1 MFLALKE
8 IKKEKFR
15 SGLII
20 VMIVLISY
28 LIFILTSLA
37 IGLARENTDA
47 INSWGVEK
55 MTLNSTANVD
65 MRQSFLT
72 KKQAGTLTKNEAY
85 LGETPVVAEAKGH
98 KQQSAFFVGL
108 KADQFIAKNIKLE
121 SGRWVKHP
129 HEVVADDSL
138 KLKDYT
144 LGDKFKIADDKT
156 KFKIVGFTKNAKL
169 NVTPVLYGQLG
180 TWRALR
186 GIAMG
191 PISSVVASK
200 NSQYQSTQSGTKTY
214 TRQQIINKL
223 PGYQAQIL
231 TFVLMISFLMIISLI
246 IIAVFLYI
254 LTMQKLPN
262 YAVLRAQGIP
272 SRVLV
277 SATISQSLLLVF
289 SGLIIGTVLTV
300 ITGFIIPAQV
310 PMAFDIPMLTAVGLG
325 ILIMALI
332 GSLIPVRTVLKVDPV
347 SVIGG

>member
-37 IGLARENTDA
+37 IGLGRENTDA

-55 MTLNSTANVD
+55 ITLSSTANVD

-108 KADQFIAKNIKLE
+108 KADQFIAKNIQLQY
-121 SGRWVKHP
+121 GRWVKHS

-138 KLKDYT
+138 KLKGYT
-144 LGDKFKIADDKT
+144 LGDKFKLADDKT
-156 KFKIVGFTKNAKL
+156 KFTIVGFTKNAKL

-191 PISSVVASK
+191 PITSVVASK
-200 NSQYQSTQSGTKTY
+200 TASTTRPNREPKPTPASKLSINYLGTRHK
-214 TRQQIINKL
+214 
-223 PGYQAQIL
+223 
-231 TFVLMISFLMIISLI
+231 F
-246 IIAVFLYI
+246 
-254 LTMQKLPN
+254 
-262 YAVLRAQGIP
+262 
-272 SRVLV
+272 
-277 SATISQSLLLVF
+277 
-289 SGLIIGTVLTV
+289 
-300 ITGFIIPAQV
+300 
-310 PMAFDIPMLTAVGLG
+310 
-325 ILIMALI
+325 
-332 GSLIPVRTVLKVDPV
+332 
-347 SVIGG
+347 